1 MIQIG
6 FGIPYFD
13 VCDYRYPDY
22 AVPVAVRGNISFQVK
37 NYDKFLSKLG
47 LTESA
52 FQAQIRNVI
61 NSATRKYVVNAPI
74 AFSIPAIQIDR
85 KIIEIT
91 NKSAEEI
98 RAIAKNTYGIDVTF
112 NITAIELDK
121 YSDGYK
127 TLSVL
132 TRELTEE
139 QAFAQQEIALD
150 ELEARKRIELN
161 AIAGKNDIDLEDY
174 RENLRIAR
182 DEKENNTKKKI
193 KSLKLTIGVIV
204 GAVLAVVIALL
215 VVFVIK

>member
-1 MIQIG
+1 M
-6 FGIPYFD
+6 
-13 VCDYRYPDY
+13 
-22 AVPVAVRGNISFQVK
+22 
-37 NYDKFLSKLG
+37 
-47 LTESA
+47 
-52 FQAQIRNVI
+52 
-61 NSATRKYVVNAPI
+61 
-74 AFSIPAIQIDR
+74 
-85 KIIEIT
+85 
-91 NKSAEEI
+91 
-98 RAIAKNTYGIDVTF
+98 
-112 NITAIELDK
+112 
-121 YSDGYK
+121 
-127 TLSVL
+127 L